1 MQCQLRDRLYGNHD
15 VKMKCQ
21 FPCWKIF
28 FLPSFNLASVVIP
41 QCWCPLKKGGIK
53 VPFWTFSKFFFFFF
67 LPIRKISGFNQALN
81 SIDLELI
88 ISFLFS
94 LIYFMLKR
102 GSGEAENFKRD
113 QMWLNLLPN
122 FMERQY
128 SQGLSAWARE
138 PDCLAVCDSWLS
150 LW

>member
-1 MQCQLRDRLYGNHD
+1 M
-15 VKMKCQ
+15 
-21 FPCWKIF
+21 PI
-28 FLPSFNLASVVIP
+28 
-41 QCWCPLKKGGIK
+41 KKRENKSSILDLFQ
-53 VPFWTFSKFFFFFF
+53 VFFFFF

-88 ISFLFS
+88 TSFLFL

-150 LW
+150 L